1 MTSFAIGVVAHIKR
15 LAMADQIANTVNA
28 DYISVDDGTLGCEGN
43 HQKMWNTLAQ
53 QHTDWA
59 VVLEDDAIPC
69 PDFRAQLAQALAVA
83 PTPIVSLYLGRQRPY
98 AYQHR
103 IEATINTPACWIL
116 APRLLHAVAV
126 AIHTN
131 QVPDML
137 NSLPPRTSIDRA
149 ISTWAERHTVAYT
162 NPSLVDHADTESV
175 AHPPGR
181 RRPGR
186 VAWRTGTRDTWTSD
200 AVHL

>member
-1 MTSFAIGVVAHIKR
+1 MRYAIGIVGHTSR
-15 LAMADQIANTVNA
+15 LTKAEALADTVQA
-28 DYISVDDGTLGCEGN
+28 DYLSIDDGTLGCEGN
-43 HQKMWNTLAQ
+43 HRKVWTHLAQ
-53 QHTDWA
+53 RDTDWT
-59 VVLEDDAIPC
+59 VVLEDDAVPC
-69 PDFRAQLAQALAVA
+69 NNFREQLTQALTAA

-103 IEATINTPACWIL
+103 IEATITTPACWLL

-131 QVPDML
+131 HIPDML

-149 ISTWAERHTVAYT
+149 ISTWTDTVAYT
-162 NPSLVDHADTESV
+162 NPSLVDHSDNGTV
-175 AHPPGR
+175 AHPPGTR
-181 RRPGR
+181 QPGR
-186 VAWRTGTRDTWTSD
+186 VAWRFGTRDRWTRD

>member
-1 MTSFAIGVVAHIKR
+1 MTYTIGIVGHISR
-15 LAMADQIANTVNA
+15 LSMAETLANTVDA
-28 DYISVDDGTLGCEGN
+28 DYLSIDDGTLGCEGN
-43 HQKMWNTLAQ
+43 HRKVWNTLAQ

-59 VVLEDDAIPC
+59 VVLEDDAVPC
-69 PDFRAQLAQALAVA
+69 NNFRAQLTQALAVA

-103 IEATINTPACWIL
+103 IEATINTTANWLL

-131 QVPDML
+131 HIPDML

-149 ISTWAERHTVAYT
+149 ISTWTDTVAYT
-162 NPSLVDHADTESV
+162 NPSLVDHSDNGTV
-175 AHPPGR
+175 AHPPGTR
-181 RRPGR
+181 QPGR
-186 VAWRTGTRDTWTSD
+186 VAWRFGTRDRWTRD